1 MSFKI
6 LLVFLGIS
14 SENCTYLKI
23 LRVAPLENILSQCV
37 SFKTL
42 LVFLGISSENGS
54 YLTICFKLS
63 WFMNTNFDHFWKM
76 RRIFIPIIWSP
87 NVCKKTAATLPN
99 NFQNFG
105 PDEIR
110 LKVITW
116 TLLIL
121 HTKCRKYQCDNW
133 DCDKFPRTCN
143 PMQCAS
149 ENWFI

>member
-1 MSFKI
+1 MFHKYIIIVIQVTEKSVAPVEK
-6 LLVFLGIS
+6 IS
-14 SENCTYLKI
+14 SN
-23 LRVAPLENILSQCV
+23 CV

-42 LVFLGISSENGS
+42 LVFLGISSDNGS

-76 RRIFIPIIWSP
+76 RRIFIPIIWSS
-87 NVCKKTAATLPN
+87 NVYGRLQKKPLPLYQTI
-99 NFQNFG
+99 FQNFG
-105 PDEIR
+105 PDEI
-110 LKVITW
+110 LFKVITW